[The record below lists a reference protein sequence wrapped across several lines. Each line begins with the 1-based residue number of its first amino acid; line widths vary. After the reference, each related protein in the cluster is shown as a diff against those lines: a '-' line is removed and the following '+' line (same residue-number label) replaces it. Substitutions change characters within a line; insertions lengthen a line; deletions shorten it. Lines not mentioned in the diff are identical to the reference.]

1 MADSWG
7 FHGTSRIQLPKS
19 FSKSAPTTVISSLRN
34 RFLERK
40 GFGVNTTKKPVSS
53 TYRKAFRPMQKRWNW
68 LKANLCFETFPKGKY
83 LNPFKSVR
91 GKHKSHAHAH
101 THISLPSCRN
111 WHVLLSN
118 HKKRYLKNQLGTSY
132 RGVWICFSQV
142 SGISKPLVLKSHDS

>member
-19 FSKSAPTTVISSLRN
+19 FSKSAPTTVDISSLRN

-91 GKHKSHAHAH
+91 GKHKSRAHAH
-101 THISLPSCRN
+101 THMRIYYVDNVRREMQEHAPWFTINRLISSFIYIRN
-111 WHVLLSN
+111 VCEKYIVASE
-118 HKKRYLKNQLGTSY
+118 LKG
-132 RGVWICFSQV
+132 
-142 SGISKPLVLKSHDS
+142 